1 MDKPTMKFEGL
12 APGDYTIRQGEAE
25 PIKHEKSI
33 SIEGTIDAPAQ
44 FLNGKDIDAKKT
56 HLRIYNQQGKLE
68 LYVQD
73 TDPNTTHTI
82 TGSLKK
88 NADLS
93 EFNINS
99 LTHRWGV
106 SDFLRFVKTKRYF
119 FANKEQHAKL
129 ITNMQSWNAKIE
141 TTLAQS
147 NDQKGN
153 SNFQIEQKV
162 RAVEGFVDKFDLNIP
177 IYQGDVNLKFTV
189 EIGLDPKNTS
199 VQIYLFSDELFELEM
214 TQRAVLMKA
223 ALSEMA
229 EQTFS
234 KVIVS

>member
-1 MDKPTMKFEGL
+1 MEKQTIKMEGL
-12 APGDYTIRQGEAE
+12 TPGNYTIRQGEAE
-25 PIKHEKSI
+25 PIKHEKSLLI
-33 SIEGTIDAPAQ
+33 DGTIDAPAQ
-44 FLNGKDIDAKKT
+44 FLKGKDIDPKKS
-56 HLRIYNQQGKLE
+56 HLRIFNQQGKLE

-73 TDPNTTHTI
+73 TDPNTTHI
-82 TGSLKK
+82 IVGSLKK
-88 NADLS
+88 NADLG

-129 ITNMQSWNAKIE
+129 ISNMQSWNAKIE

-223 ALSEMA
+223 AIDEMKD
-229 EQTFS
+229 QSFS
-234 KVIVS
+234 KVVVS